1 MVGAGQLARMTH
13 RAAIDLG
20 VELRVLAASPDEAA
34 VLAGAEHLIGS
45 PDEIES
51 LRQLAEG
58 AEVLTFDHE
67 HAPPEV
73 IEQLESEGVAVVPSA
88 RSKRLA
94 QDKAYARER
103 LTELGFPLPP
113 FRLVHST
120 EELVEFGEE
129 HGWPVIAK
137 SPTGGYDG
145 KGVWTVEDDRAEKI
159 PQERFANGLLLEP
172 KLALDSELAV
182 VVARSTVGET
192 RAFPVAET
200 VQRDAMCREILV
212 PAPVSGA
219 LRDQAEELAVSIVEQ
234 TDSHGVVAVEMF
246 VVEGEL
252 LINELAL
259 RPHNSG
265 HFTIEGTETS
275 QFEQHLRAVLGWPL
289 GNTESTAPAVV
300 TVNVVGPADGSD
312 PRSRLAE
319 AAGVPGAHLHLYGK
333 EARPGRKLGHVTV
346 RGSDLESARASAIA
360 AVEILEGNE
369 SEEEE
374 DG

>member
-88 RSKRLA
+88 KSKRLA

-159 PQERFANGLLLEP
+159 PQERFANGRNCE
-172 KLALDSELAV
+172 
-182 VVARSTVGET
+182 
-192 RAFPVAET
+192 
-200 VQRDAMCREILV
+200 RDASNPGHSAQV
-212 PAPVSGA
+212 HVWPATQVFPLIDDARQGRT
-219 LRDQAEELAVSIVEQ
+219 LRSLD
-234 TDSHGVVAVEMF
+234 GV
-246 VVEGEL
+246 
-252 LINELAL
+252 
-259 RPHNSG
+259 
-265 HFTIEGTETS
+265 
-275 QFEQHLRAVLGWPL
+275 
-289 GNTESTAPAVV
+289 
-300 TVNVVGPADGSD
+300 
-312 PRSRLAE
+312 
-319 AAGVPGAHLHLYGK
+319 
-333 EARPGRKLGHVTV
+333 
-346 RGSDLESARASAIA
+346 
-360 AVEILEGNE
+360 
-369 SEEEE
+369 
-374 DG
+374 